1 MPELP
6 EVEVVR
12 RGLERGVVGRT
23 VREVEATGA
32 RSIRRHRSA
41 AAFAEPLV
49 GRTVRAVDRRG
60 KYLLFRLDDD
70 AVLVAHLRMSG
81 QLLLEPDPTAERAK
95 HTHVVLTFVDG
106 GQLRFVD
113 PRTFGELFVSATR
126 TRDGEVVELA
136 RLGPEPLDPATT
148 PSVLGERLTPR
159 RTRLKTALLDQH
171 VIAGI
176 GNIYSDEIAFRA
188 GLRHDHRTDALTDDE
203 VLALHG
209 AMVSVLADAVDLG
222 GSSLADGQYVDV
234 DGRAGTY
241 QARHAVFARA
251 GQDCPRCGRTIERVR
266 FAGRSTHLCPG
277 CQV

>member
-12 RGLERGVVGRT
+12 RGLALGVLDRA

-32 RSIRRHRSA
+32 RSIRRHADA
-41 AAFAEPLV
+41 AEFGGALR

-60 KYLLFRLDDD
+60 KYLLLRLDDD

-81 QLLLEPDPTAERAK
+81 QLRLVDDPTAERAK
-95 HTHVVLTFVDG
+95 HTHVVLTFADG

-113 PRTFGELFVSATR
+113 PRTFGELFVSASR
-126 TRDGEVVELA
+126 SRDGEVVELA
-136 RLGPEPLDPATT
+136 SLGPEPLDPATT
-148 PSVLGERLTPR
+148 PETLGRRLTPR
-159 RTRLKTALLDQH
+159 RTRLKTALLDQRT
-171 VIAGI
+171 IAGI

-188 GLRHDHRTDALTDDE
+188 GLRHDHRTDTLTEEE
-203 VLALHG
+203 VARLHA
-209 AMVSVLADAVDLG
+209 AMVGVLDAAVRCG

-241 QARHAVFARA
+241 QHEHAVFARA
-251 GQDCPRCGRTIERVR
+251 GTPCPRCGRTIERVR
-266 FAGRSTHLCPG
+266 FAGRSTHFCPG
-277 CQV
+277 CQR

>member
-12 RGLERGVVGRT
+12 RGLERGIVGRT
-23 VREVEATGA
+23 VRDVEATGA
-32 RSIRRHRSA
+32 RSIRRHPSA
-41 AAFAEPLV
+41 AAFRAPLL

-60 KYLLFRLDDD
+60 KYLLIRLDDD

-81 QLLLEPDPTAERAK
+81 QLLLAADASVERAK
-95 HTHVVLTFVDG
+95 HTHVVLTFEDG

-126 TRDGEVVELA
+126 TRDGEVIELA
-136 RLGPEPLDPATT
+136 RLGPEPLDPTT
-148 PSVLGERLTPR
+148 TVEVLGSRLTPR

-171 VIAGI
+171 VIAGL

-188 GLRHDHRTDALTDDE
+188 GLRHDHRTDALTPAEVAALHAAMVE
-203 VLALHG
+203 VLG
-209 AMVSVLADAVDLG
+209 EAVRRG

-241 QARHAVFARA
+241 QSEHAVFARA
-251 GQDCPRCGRTIERVR
+251 GQPCPRCGRTIERVR